1 MKNLVLF
8 RNNLRVQDNPALF
21 HACKTGKVL
30 PVFIFDENSTKKP
43 LGGAS
48 KYWLHHALL
57 SLNSDLNDSIIFI
70 KGDIVDNI
78 KTLCQRYFIDAVF
91 FDKSFTPDEIAQD
104 IKIDSILF
112 DEKIKVKFY
121 NCSLLWEP
129 KDILKSDESPYK
141 VFTPFYKRGCLTSPI
156 PDKPI
161 GKPEKINLIKHNESN
176 KTLESLNLLGN
187 FDWYSKLNKHW
198 NISEK
203 AALAKF
209 SNFKNKKINRYKVD
223 RDFPY
228 LDSNSKL
235 SPYLRFGMI
244 SVNRIWHE
252 LLLLEKNSGV
262 LHYMSELGWREFSYY
277 LLYHFP
283 SMTNEN
289 FQQKFNSF
297 NWLNDS
303 NQIES
308 WKRGETGFPIV
319 DAAMKELWET
329 GFMHNRMRMVVASF
343 LVKNLLVDW
352 RIGESWFWDCL
363 VDADPASN
371 IAGWQW
377 AAGTGADA
385 APYFRIFNPILQGEK
400 FDPDGL
406 YTTHYIPELKNLP
419 TKHLQKPWEYNGGLE
434 YISPIVDYKFSRQRA
449 LQAYQEIK

>member
-8 RNNLRVQDNPALF
+8 RKNLRICDNPALF
-21 HACKTGKVL
+21 KACEDGTIL
-30 PVFIFDENSTKKP
+30 PVYLHDDNSLNRP
-43 LGGAS
+43 LGAAS
-48 KYWLHHALL
+48 KYWLHHALK
-57 SLNSDLNDSIIFI
+57 SLDNDLN
-70 KGDIVDNI
+70 N
-78 KTLCQRYFIDAVF
+78 TMVF
-91 FDKSFTPDEIAQD
+91 ESGNLLKSLKNLVEKFTINNVYIDKSYTPDEIDLD
-104 IKIDSILF
+104 IKIESMLF
-112 DEKIKVKFY
+112 DMGVETKSF

-129 KDILKSDESPYK
+129 KNILKSDESPYK
-141 VFTPFYKRGCLTSPI
+141 VFTPFYKRGCLNSGVPL
-156 PDKPI
+156 KPI
-161 GKPEKINLIKHNESN
+161 GKPNEIKFIKHSLSGN
-176 KTLESLNLLGN
+176 LESLHLLDKYN
-187 FDWYSKLNKHW
+187 WFSKLDKHW
-198 NISEK
+198 EISEEG
-203 AALAKF
+203 ANQRFYKF
-209 SNFKNKKINRYKVD
+209 LNSKINRYKID

-228 LDSNSKL
+228 KDSNSKL

-244 SVNRIWHE
+244 SVNKMWHE
-252 LLLLEKNSGV
+252 LLSIPKNSGV

-277 LLYHFP
+277 LLFHFP
-283 SMTNEN
+283 FISTKN
-289 FQQKFNSF
+289 FQKKFNDF
-297 NWLNDS
+297 NWINNED
-303 NQIES
+303 QINS
-308 WKRGETGFPIV
+308 WKHGLTGFPII

-352 RIGESWFWDCL
+352 KIGEAWFWDCL

-419 TKHLQKPWEYNGGLE
+419 TKHLQKPWEYNWGSE

-449 LQAYQEIK
+449 LLAYQEIK